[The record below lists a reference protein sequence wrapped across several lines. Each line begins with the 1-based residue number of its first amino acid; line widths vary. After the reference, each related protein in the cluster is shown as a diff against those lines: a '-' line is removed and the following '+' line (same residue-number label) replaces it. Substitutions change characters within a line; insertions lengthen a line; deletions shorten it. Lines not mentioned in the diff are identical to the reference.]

1 MSELDALPISN
12 PARRALAAARLARLE
27 DLTRVSEKELMRLHG
42 MGPKAFNV
50 ILDAMQEK
58 QLAFASEEGSITV
71 SEEAN
76 QKLSRCRP

>member
-12 PARRALAAARLARLE
+12 PARRALAAAGLARLE
-27 DLTRVSEKELMRLHG
+27 DFTRVSEKELMRLHG
-42 MGPKAFNV
+42 MGPKAYNV

-58 QLAFASEEGSITV
+58 QLAFASEEETNQV

-76 QKLSRCRP
+76 QKLSRCRS